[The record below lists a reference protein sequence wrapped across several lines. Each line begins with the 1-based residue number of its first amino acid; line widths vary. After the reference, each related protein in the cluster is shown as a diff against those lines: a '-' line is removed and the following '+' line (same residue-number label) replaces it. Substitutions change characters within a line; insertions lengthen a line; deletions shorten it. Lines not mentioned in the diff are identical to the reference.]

1 MGEEPA
7 MAADEPG
14 SFLPSLPSQPFVM
27 PEAAPSSVS
36 ERTPSPAPDSGG
48 LPAGQAGC
56 AFTLRP
62 ILFAYMC
69 GTMAMMAFVS
79 IVGSLSRQLGLAP
92 WQAGM
97 SVTVSGVLWMLM
109 SPVWG
114 RRSDRLGRR
123 AVMLTGFA
131 GFFVSYCAM
140 SGWLVA
146 AMRVP
151 MSVGLVFAGLV
162 LTRGAIGGFY
172 AAAPTASQALIADN
186 LPPERRVAA
195 MASLGAANGAGLV
208 LGPALAAQLT
218 HFGLEA
224 PLYLTALLPALGL
237 AVLWKFLPAT
247 PPVGARPGQ
256 SPRLLDPR
264 LRRPMVAAFTALF
277 TVAVGQIVV
286 GFFAIDRLGMTPGEG
301 AQAAGMA
308 LTTVGV
314 ALIITQ
320 MVVRRVM
327 LPPGRMICIGMT
339 TAGIGFGSVLLA
351 TGVPTLMLSY
361 FVAAAGMGFV
371 FPAFTA
377 MAANAVQPHEQGA
390 AAGSVGAAQ
399 GLGNVLGP
407 LAGALLYEISPTV
420 PYALAAVLLLGV
432 AVWVGRT
439 GKPNREGRG

>member
-1 MGEEPA
+1 
-7 MAADEPG
+7 
-14 SFLPSLPSQPFVM
+14 
-27 PEAAPSSVS
+27 
-36 ERTPSPAPDSGG
+36 
-48 LPAGQAGC
+48 
-56 AFTLRP
+56 
-62 ILFAYMC
+62 MC

-97 SVTVSGVLWMLM
+97 AVTVSGVLWMLM
-109 SPVWG
+109 APIWG
-114 RRSDRLGRR
+114 RASDRLGRR

-247 PPVGARPGQ
+247 PPVGARPGHP
-256 SPRLLDPR
+256 PRLMDP
-264 LRRPMVAAFTALF
+264 
-277 TVAVGQIVV
+277 
-286 GFFAIDRLGMTPGEG
+286 
-301 AQAAGMA
+301 
-308 LTTVGV
+308 
-314 ALIITQ
+314 
-320 MVVRRVM
+320 
-327 LPPGRMICIGMT
+327 
-339 TAGIGFGSVLLA
+339 
-351 TGVPTLMLSY
+351 
-361 FVAAAGMGFV
+361 
-371 FPAFTA
+371 
-377 MAANAVQPHEQGA
+377 
-390 AAGSVGAAQ
+390 
-399 GLGNVLGP
+399 
-407 LAGALLYEISPTV
+407 
-420 PYALAAVLLLGV
+420 
-432 AVWVGRT
+432 
-439 GKPNREGRG
+439 

>member
-1 MGEEPA
+1 
-7 MAADEPG
+7 
-14 SFLPSLPSQPFVM
+14 
-27 PEAAPSSVS
+27 
-36 ERTPSPAPDSGG
+36 
-48 LPAGQAGC
+48 
-56 AFTLRP
+56 
-62 ILFAYMC
+62 MC

-97 SVTVSGVLWMLM
+97 AVTVSGVLWMLM
-109 SPVWG
+109 APIWG
-114 RRSDRLGRR
+114 RASDRLGRR

-327 LPPGRMICIGMT
+327 LPPGRMVCIGMT

-439 GKPNREGRG
+439 GKPNREGQG

>member
-1 MGEEPA
+1 
-7 MAADEPG
+7 
-14 SFLPSLPSQPFVM
+14 
-27 PEAAPSSVS
+27 
-36 ERTPSPAPDSGG
+36 
-48 LPAGQAGC
+48 
-56 AFTLRP
+56 
-62 ILFAYMC
+62 MC

-97 SVTVSGVLWMLM
+97 AVTVSGVLWMLM
-109 SPVWG
+109 APIWG
-114 RRSDRLGRR
+114 RASDRLGRR

-208 LGPALAAQLT
+208 LG
-218 HFGLEA
+218 
-224 PLYLTALLPALGL
+224 PALGL

-407 LAGALLYEISPTV
+407 LAGSLLYEISPTV